1 MTTQGDPRA
10 ARRGAAVR
18 ADGPAELVGPSHPEP
33 HGRVDRGAGDRPA
46 WRLILAGAIAAA
58 LAMISEARLGPRD
71 PEVADPS
78 SWWGILPSG
87 QPADT
92 ARGVLAATAGLAVIG
107 LCLSW
112 LLLLARARR
121 GTISPRAAGA
131 AALAWAV
138 PFAVGPPLFSRD
150 VYAYAAQGE
159 LARHGLDPA
168 THGINSL
175 LSREAGGGLFIAA
188 VDPRWRDTHAP
199 YGGLGVGVERACAAL
214 GDLLGTG
221 AAGTVAALRVVAL
234 ISTVLLVAL
243 ALRLPGGPRR
253 ADQGGRSGRCRSGR
267 TVAIVLALLAANP
280 FVIIHLVGGAH
291 LDALA
296 AALLVAALVIDRG
309 RGTGRAPSWALGA
322 TAVAFACLAGSVK
335 ATAFLGAGW
344 LVFVHV
350 RDAWHSGPAAATGRP
365 GRRAATIGTALAADT
380 VAAALALLAGMA
392 AGGFGPTWIGAL
404 ATSGKLETGIAPAS
418 VFATLVDLAPR
429 IVGLEWP
436 GDSDAVLGATRA
448 LVLAVVGLTVAWLA
462 LRTWPARAT
471 ARPAAQ
477 ATRPLTPDAVRPT
490 GPEPGRRDDLVVVG
504 FGGMAL
510 VLGSPVVY
518 PWYLALSVPFLA
530 ALVALAP
537 SPPGRQTRAAVGLI
551 AVTSVWLCLATLSPL
566 AATWRLLGRADPL
579 LGAALVVVSAAVVS
593 AATVPA
599 VRRRTTVRRRTI
611 PAPRPEARTRPR

>member
-1 MTTQGDPRA
+1 MTAQGDPRA
-10 ARRGAAVR
+10 ARRGVPGR
-18 ADGPAELVGPSHPEP
+18 ADGPAEPVGPSHPEL
-33 HGRVDRGAGDRPA
+33 HGRVDRGAGGRPA
-46 WRLILAGAIAAA
+46 WRLVVAGTIAAA
-58 LAMISEARLGPRD
+58 LAMICEARLGPRD
-71 PEVADPS
+71 PEVVDPS

-87 QPADT
+87 QPTDT

-159 LARHGLDPA
+159 LAHHGLDPA
-168 THGINSL
+168 THGVNSL
-175 LSREAGGGLFIAA
+175 LSRDSGADLFVAA

-199 YGGLGVGVERACAAL
+199 YGGLGVGAERACAAL
-214 GDLLGTG
+214 ADLLGTG

-234 ISTVLLVAL
+234 ISTVALVAL
-243 ALRLPGGPRR
+243 ALRLPGRSDQDDRSGQ
-253 ADQGGRSGRCRSGR
+253 ADQDGRRGRAA
-267 TVAIVLALLAANP
+267 AITLALLAANP

-296 AALLVAALVIDRG
+296 AALLTAALVTDRARTSDRG
-309 RGTGRAPSWALGA
+309 AGWALGA
-322 TAVAFACLAGSVK
+322 AAVALACLAGSVK

-350 RDAWHSGPAAATGRP
+350 RDAWHREPALGTGRP
-365 GRRAATIGTALAADT
+365 GSDERPGAGGRAAAVGRALAADT
-380 VAAALALLAGMA
+380 AAAAGALLVGMA

-418 VFATLVDLAPR
+418 ILASLVGLAPR
-429 IVGLEWP
+429 IFGLEWP
-436 GDSDAVLGATRA
+436 GGSDAVLGATRTV
-448 LVLAVVGLTVAWLA
+448 VLAGVGLTVAWLA
-462 LRTWPARAT
+462 LRTWPGRSAD
-471 ARPAAQ
+471 RP
-477 ATRPLTPDAVRPT
+477 
-490 GPEPGRRDDLVVVG
+490 ESGRRDDLIVVG
-504 FGGMAL
+504 FGGMA
-510 VLGSPVVY
+510 VALGSPVVY

-530 ALVALAP
+530 VLVALAP
-537 SPPGRQTRAAVGLI
+537 PPVGRQTRAAVGLI

-566 AATWRLLGRADPL
+566 AATWRLLGRTYPL
-579 LGAALVVVSAAVVS
+579 LGVALAVVLVAALS
-593 AATVPA
+593 AATVAA
-599 VRRRTTVRRRTI
+599 VRRRAI
-611 PAPRPEARTRPR
+611 PGPRPGARTTPR